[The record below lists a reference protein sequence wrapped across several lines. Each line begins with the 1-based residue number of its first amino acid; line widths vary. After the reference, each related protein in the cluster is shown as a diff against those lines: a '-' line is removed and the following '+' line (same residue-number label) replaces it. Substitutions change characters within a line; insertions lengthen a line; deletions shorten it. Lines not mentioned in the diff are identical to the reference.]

1 MACTATA
8 TRDVYEEVVTALEMS
23 GCVKVSMSPDR
34 QNIFYSVKFRTE
46 IEKDFSDLL
55 SSLRMNQ
62 LKTSRVIIYCQSLNM
77 CSDLFAHF
85 LFELGSS
92 SYYPPGAPQLS
103 DNRLFGMYHASTP
116 KYNKEVI
123 QTSLS
128 VPDGIVRVVFA
139 TVALGMGINF
149 QNVNLIIHYGSP
161 RSIEDYFQE
170 SGRGGRSGED
180 AESMIYWNRSDCP
193 VRKEPTTAQHRE
205 LIDVRNYLE
214 NKTCCRRKWLL
225 HYFDPECAK
234 PGSDPMMCC
243 AICAM
248 EFGELPTEVP

>member
-1 MACTATA
+1 
-8 TRDVYEEVVTALEMS
+8 
-23 GCVKVSMSPDR
+23 
-34 QNIFYSVKFRTE
+34 
-46 IEKDFSDLL
+46 
-55 SSLRMNQ
+55 MNQ

-149 QNVNLIIHYGSP
+149 QNVNLIIHYVLHEALKTTS
-161 RSIEDYFQE
+161 RRVDEE
-170 SGRGGRSGED
+170 GEV
-180 AESMIYWNRSDCP
+180 EKMHS
-193 VRKEPTTAQHRE
+193 
-205 LIDVRNYLE
+205 L
-214 NKTCCRRKWLL
+214 
-225 HYFDPECAK
+225 
-234 PGSDPMMCC
+234 
-243 AICAM
+243 
-248 EFGELPTEVP
+248 